1 MQGETRTATSLTMS
15 MFLRQPL
22 VQRIVTLATGSMT
35 CQLRWMFS
43 SVGHLVRTYR
53 SALKTGANF
62 RIVSRLMFFDR
73 TMMHIELL
81 CRHHHISVY
90 VVYIYIYTVCIIY
103 SNIEE
108 EIQAIHMVSSL
119 CMARVS
125 CPWAPPQLL
134 MIWVSCPWAPPKI
147 ILFSLNDVI
156 LDTSM

>member
-81 CRHHHISVY
+81 PYSVLT
-90 VVYIYIYTVCIIY
+90 VFLNIQYIYIYIYIYRMSFCDLVWAKPDIYTVY
-103 SNIEE
+103 
-108 EIQAIHMVSSL
+108 IQ
-119 CMARVS
+119 
-125 CPWAPPQLL
+125 
-134 MIWVSCPWAPPKI
+134 
-147 ILFSLNDVI
+147 
-156 LDTSM
+156 